1 MNLKRYFLWT
11 YSHVSDFALGLASR
25 AYSALARDERGV
37 TVAEYALVLTLV
49 VVALI
54 GTLTRLGDVLKTRLE
69 EIISDLMLE

>member
-1 MNLKRYFLWT
+1 MVKRCLLSAYAKLTDFTLGV
-11 YSHVSDFALGLASR
+11 VSS
-25 AYSALARDERGV
+25 AYAVLMTDERGV

-69 EIISDLMLE
+69 EIIGDLMLD